1 MIKVITAAQAA
12 QTKTKTR
19 KVTIH
24 KPEVYS
30 DIDAA
35 TFKFADANPT
45 GVSRQ
50 ENAIAS
56 DTSERLDHKL
66 VASLVEFRDA
76 LLRKKLQS
84 RLAES
89 PEVEN
94 ADDILDDTEQYFFY
108 LFDMPQEYNDTQ
120 LRPLAI
126 FIHRYLVYGALYDWY
141 LQIGSAQASYYKGQ
155 LDEVESAVLSNL
167 RSPSRMKRPLQPFG
181 PAGIPKTPL
190 NF

>member
-1 MIKVITAAQAA
+1 MITVTTEA
-12 QTKTKTR
+12 QTAQTKTR

-45 GVSRQ
+45 GAVRQ

-56 DTSERLDHKL
+56 DTSEKLDRKV
-66 VASLVEFRDA
+66 VASLVEYRDA

-84 RLAES
+84 RLAVS
-89 PEVEN
+89 SEVES

-108 LFDMPQEYNDTQ
+108 MFDMPQEYNDTQ

-141 LQIGSAQASYYKGQ
+141 LQMGSVQASYYRGQ

-167 RSPSRMKRPLQPFG
+167 RSPSATKRPLQPFG
-181 PAGIPKTPL
+181 PAGISKTPL